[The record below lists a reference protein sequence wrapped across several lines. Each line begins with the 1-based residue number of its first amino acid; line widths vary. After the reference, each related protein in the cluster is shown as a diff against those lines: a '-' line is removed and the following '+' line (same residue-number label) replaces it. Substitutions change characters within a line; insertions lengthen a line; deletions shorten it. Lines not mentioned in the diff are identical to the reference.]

1 MVQRRN
7 NVHNIFKHQSMYDV
21 NENIKV
27 QINKLI
33 YAIIII
39 IINVNLMF
47 RLDNGINSI
56 LQ

>member
-21 NENIKV
+21 NGNIKV
-27 QINKLI
+27 QINQLI
-33 YAIIII
+33 YTIII

-47 RLDNGINSI
+47 RLDNGIDSI
-56 LQ
+56 L